1 MTSEYAASPTLA
13 MDWAFTMIG
22 QRGLPQSSFAPLQ
35 LRHIHAGGFSTTS
48 MDLTALSSKPMA
60 SADITLESH
69 VILEGS

>member
-1 MTSEYAASPTLA
+1 
-13 MDWAFTMIG
+13 
-22 QRGLPQSSFAPLQ
+22 
-35 LRHIHAGGFSTTS
+35 